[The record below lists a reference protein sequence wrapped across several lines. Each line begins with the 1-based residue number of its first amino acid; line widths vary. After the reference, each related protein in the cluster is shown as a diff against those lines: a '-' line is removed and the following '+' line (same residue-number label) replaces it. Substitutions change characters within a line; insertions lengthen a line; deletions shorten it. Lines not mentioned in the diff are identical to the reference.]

1 MNVTIKKEEG
11 RYVVDLIG
19 NLDTAA
25 SRQADKDLSPLYQYD
40 DSDVLIDCSQ
50 LTYISSSGLRMLL
63 SLYKHQRSTGHRVL
77 IANINEDIEDV
88 FRVSGFLQLFENIK

>member
-50 LTYISSSGLRMLL
+50 LIYISSSGLRMLL

-77 IANINEDIEDV
+77 VANINEDIEDV
-88 FRVSGFLQLFENIK
+88 FRVSGFLQLFEIIK

>member
-1 MNVTIKKEEG
+1 MNTTIKKEND
-11 RYVVDLIG
+11 RYVVCFLGD
-19 NLDTAA
+19 LDTAA

-50 LTYISSSGLRMLL
+50 LNYISSSGLRMLL

-77 IANINEDIEDV
+77 ISNINEEIEEV
-88 FRVSGFLQLFENIK
+88 FRISGFLQLFEIVK